1 MIRINLLPYRDMQRA
16 ARIRHFSIM
25 LGVVVATALGIVILG
40 YLGLEA
46 RIANQQARNEYL
58 KAEIVKLDKDI
69 ADIKKLKEQTRALL
83 SRKQVVETL
92 QTNRSE
98 SVHLLDQLVRQL
110 PEGVYLK
117 SIKET
122 GNVISLQGYAQSSA
136 RVSTLMRNLDASP
149 WLDGSTLVEIKAA
162 TIQGLRAN
170 EFSLNVRLVQP
181 ANDQAVETD
190 TPAAV
195 GGKS

>member
-1 MIRINLLPYRDMQRA
+1 MIRINLLPYREMQRA

-25 LGVVVATALGIVILG
+25 LGMVVVIGLAIVIMG
-40 YLGLEA
+40 YLGLDA
-46 RIANQQARNEYL
+46 RISSQHARNEYL
-58 KAEIVKLDKDI
+58 KSEIAKLDKDI
-69 ADIKKLKEQTRALL
+69 ADIKKLKEQTQALL

-98 SVHLLDQLVRQL
+98 SVHLLDQLVRQI

-117 SIKET
+117 SIKEN
-122 GNVISLQGYAQSSA
+122 GNVVNLQGYAQSSA

-170 EFSLNVRLVQP
+170 EFSLTVRIVQP
-181 ANDQAVETD
+181 SNDQSAVTD
-190 TPAAV
+190 TPEAG